1 MIDPDIVFAL
11 TGDLHRNSRA
21 LKQLSSLAGSG
32 FTIRVFHLGGD
43 SPAAPLPDGV
53 HASIVEVSAGSGLMH
68 FLRVHRAFL
77 KAIGPCRARLFH
89 ASDLYVLAACRWAAD
104 RFEVPFTY
112 DAREF
117 YPHVASTTGRP
128 WVRWWWQRV
137 EGKHIRSA
145 SAVFTVS
152 NSIAGALS
160 KTYTIDRPTLV
171 QNTPIASAT
180 HLGAERTGAERTG
193 AERTGAE
200 RTGTERTGAERTDAE
215 PGLRELLGGS
225 SERLILHLG
234 QMKKARGCENL
245 VRAMKKVEKAHLIF
259 LGYGPLKSDLQRLT
273 SKQNLEDR
281 VHFLDPVSPTAIYAT
296 IRSAHI
302 GVTLLED
309 TCLNHRYALPNKLF
323 DYLLAG
329 LPVLGSDLREIARLM
344 DDHDVGLRV
353 DASDPQAI
361 ANALNEMLLSPR
373 LSEWRRNALIA
384 SETFRWEMASQ
395 PLMNDFTRLLSS
407 TASVS

>member
-32 FTIRVFHLGGD
+32 FTVRVFHLGGD
-43 SPAAPLPDGV
+43 SPAAQLPDKV
-53 HASIVEVSAGSGLMH
+53 HASIVRVSAGTGPMH
-68 FLRVHRAFL
+68 FLRVHRAFQD
-77 KAIGPCRARLFH
+77 AIGACRARLFH
-89 ASDLYVLAACRWAAD
+89 ASDLYVLAASRKAAD
-104 RFEVPFTY
+104 RFQVPFTY

-117 YPHVASTTGRP
+117 YPHVAATTGRP
-128 WVRWWWQRV
+128 WARWWWQRV

-152 NSIAGALS
+152 DSIADALS
-160 KTYTIDRPTLV
+160 KTYAIDRPTLV
-171 QNTPIASAT
+171 QNTPLASAT
-180 HLGAERTGAERTG
+180 HHVA
-193 AERTGAE
+193 
-200 RTGTERTGAERTDAE
+200 DAE

-245 VRAMKKVEKAHLIF
+245 VRAMKTVERAHLVF
-259 LGYGPLKSDLQRLT
+259 LGYGPLKSELQQLT
-273 SKQNLEDR
+273 SEQNLADR
-281 VHFLDPVSPTAIYAT
+281 VHFLDPVSPAAIHST
-296 IRSAHI
+296 IRSADI

-329 LPVLGSDLREIARLM
+329 LPILGSDLREVARLI
-344 DDHDVGLRV
+344 DGHDVGLRV
-353 DASDPQAI
+353 DASNPQAI
-361 ANALNEMLLSPR
+361 ANSLNEMLLGPR
-373 LSEWRRNALIA
+373 LSEWCRNALKA
-384 SETFRWEMASQ
+384 SETFRWEIASQ
-395 PLMNDFTRLLSS
+395 PLMKEFIRLLSPS
-407 TASVS
+407 SSVS

>member
-32 FTIRVFHLGGD
+32 FTIQVFHLGGD

-53 HASIVEVSAGSGLMH
+53 HASIVEVSAGSGPMH

-77 KAIGPCRARLFH
+77 AAIGPCRARLFH

-128 WVRWWWQRV
+128 WARWWWQRV

-152 NSIAGALS
+152 NSIADALS

-171 QNTPIASAT
+171 QNTPLASAS
-180 HLGAERTGAERTG
+180 HPGAEK
-193 AERTGAE
+193 
-200 RTGTERTGAERTDAE
+200 TGAERTDAE

-259 LGYGPLKSDLQRLT
+259 LGYGPLKIDLQRLT
-273 SKQNLEDR
+273 SKENLKDR

-296 IRSAHI
+296 IRSADI

-329 LPVLGSDLREIARLM
+329 LPVLGSDLREVAGLM

-353 DASDPQAI
+353 DASNPQAI
-361 ANALNEMLLSPR
+361 ANALNEMRLSPR

-395 PLMNDFTRLLSS
+395 PLMNDFIRLLSS